1 MHTSPF
7 ISSEPILLGVL
18 ESSEEYDSED
28 SLHSHEDERSSSS
41 LTEFEPL
48 PDGLETV
55 VLDLDRDT
63 TMILHDEPLEM
74 ENQFAMEFCE
84 APTLESEEKDST
96 NEHGSFTFDIPRKP
110 CSFNATP
117 ESGMLSAPCTHE
129 DYSHLIVLFCKI
141 FRRLVV
147 DVYVYRKHC
156 RFRGCTVALTL

>member
-1 MHTSPF
+1 
-7 ISSEPILLGVL
+7 LGVL

-28 SLHSHEDERSSSS
+28 SLHFCEEERSSSP
-41 LTEFEPL
+41 LIEFEPL
-48 PDGLETV
+48 PDGLESD
-55 VLDLDRDT
+55 VLDIDRDT
-63 TMILHDEPLEM
+63 TMIFHDEPLEM
-74 ENQFAMEFCE
+74 ENQWAMEFCE

-117 ESGMLSAPCTHE
+117 ESGMFSAPCTHK
-129 DYSHLIVLFCKI
+129 DYNQLMVLFCKI

-156 RFRGCTVALTL
+156 RFRGCTMALTL